1 MYLYILLS
9 NYDKNLLVILRYLYV
24 VRYMIALLAQTFIFE
39 LLATGCKI
47 SFRLSICI
55 LFTQHSVS
63 IEASLTSCRDWLPPD
78 GWIKLLQL
86 DDYCAALNTSLTKY
100 KILSG
105 EKGKA
110 NASCVVE
117 AGVCRII

>member
-1 MYLYILLS
+1 MQKKYTYLKTNLQ
-9 NYDKNLLVILRYLYV
+9 YDKNLLVILRYLYV

-47 SFRLSICI
+47 SFR
-55 LFTQHSVS
+55 

-105 EKGKA
+105 EKGKE